1 MKENF
6 HAVQININKSAAA
19 TTAQR
24 RREFIKLVFQIICP
38 VPNAPS
44 VFLSSVLPLAN

>member
-6 HAVQININKSAAA
+6 QAIQININKSAAA

-24 RREFIKLVFQIICP
+24 WREFIKLVFQIICP

-44 VFLSSVLPLAN
+44 VFLSYVLLLPN